1 MLFSKGF
8 KKTFPPLFSFPL
20 RLPPFLTNG
29 CCPSATMVEALPR
42 FQTGP
47 DDAAMDDDTSTLSK
61 NKHYFF
67 DFLSHFSG
75 DGFSDPPPLLM
86 SPPSALTRN
95 SPFLQQASRQLGGGE
110 RGRCPNGGAFFRERA
125 PSALV
130 VVVVGSKGGG
140 YVSLPSTSS
149 LQSHSTVHLLCSRA
163 GKEAPFL
170 L

>member
-1 MLFSKGF
+1 MLFSKGL
-8 KKTFPPLFSFPL
+8 KKPFPPVFSFPL

-42 FQTGP
+42 IQTVPG
-47 DDAAMDDDTSTLSK
+47 DAAMTTTLQHFK

-130 VVVVGSKGGG
+130 VVVVVGSKGGG

>member
-1 MLFSKGF
+1 MLFSKGL
-8 KKTFPPLFSFPL
+8 KNPSPPSFPFPSVF
-20 RLPPFLTNG
+20 PPFLTNG

-42 FQTGP
+42 CQTGP
-47 DDAAMDDDTSTLSK
+47 DAAMTTTLQHFK

-86 SPPSALTRN
+86 SPPSALARN

-130 VVVVGSKGGG
+130 VVVVVVGSKGGICLSALHLFPTVPL
-140 YVSLPSTSS
+140 YSTTAV
-149 LQSHSTVHLLCSRA
+149 Q
-163 GKEAPFL
+163 
-170 L
+170 